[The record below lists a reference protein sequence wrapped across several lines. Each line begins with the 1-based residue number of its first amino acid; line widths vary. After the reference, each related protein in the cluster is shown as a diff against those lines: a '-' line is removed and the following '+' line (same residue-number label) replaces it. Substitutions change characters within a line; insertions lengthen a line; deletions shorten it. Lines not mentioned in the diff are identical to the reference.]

1 MKFFFFASLLVVAL
15 SPLVFGESSPSSS
28 VGLSNKSKLR
38 RDRVVLPSSASSVSS
53 SRVNVETGA
62 TFSLCLQDYYCDL
75 VADTVDAGDLPTVQD
90 CADACDTI
98 NYKYFDYAPV
108 AGGGFTCW
116 CDNDCPIV
124 TSSAGWATYAFGS
137 RDNCV
142 FTPTA
147 APTAAPTFEPSTI
160 PTYAPSAEPTFSPTA
175 TPSFA
180 PSAEPTFTPTYSPSA
195 QPSYAPSAIPTADPT
210 FSPSAVPSVAPS
222 FTPSASPTTGPS
234 AVPTANPSRSPSAA
248 PSAAR
253 TAVPTAFPTVSP
265 TATPSFA
272 PSANLHMIS
281 AHSGYQVG
289 MNSDTVYP
297 VITVIPF
304 GIVVLL
310 LISCCAFMKPKNPE
324 ETFSTGKTGMVLS
337 AVTMKLSCVQFA
349 INLAGYLQVT
359 EAHAGSWWI
368 GIACFFSALVTFL
381 SSSSYRM
388 SGISTILLL
397 SAGMIA
403 LICTIGDGL
412 YYNHVLRGIQACTNS
427 DGHSYGDKS
436 YYSAA
441 GVCLAEDPKSDL
453 ACIHRNNENC
463 YYFQGFTNG
472 NFLFTTYTRLIEA
485 GFVFDILLTTVLF
498 GLFCWQ
504 MICVFSLD
512 SFFVT
517 YLHLD
522 QKVSKPIPADD
533 YDKLPGNSEKVDI
546 EASSLEM
553 TRIENEEPDVR
564 L

>member
-1 MKFFFFASLLVVAL
+1 MKFVFFASLLVVAV
-15 SPLVFGESSPSSS
+15 SPLVLGESSPSSS

-38 RDRVVLPSSASSVSS
+38 RDGVVLPSSASSVSS
-53 SRVNVETGA
+53 SRVRVETGA
-62 TFSLCLQDYYCDL
+62 TYSECLQDYYCDL
-75 VADTVDAGDLPTVQD
+75 VLDTVDAGDQPTVQD
-90 CADACDTI
+90 CADACDTM

-108 AGGGFTCW
+108 SPSGFTCW
-116 CDNDCPIV
+116 CDNDCPTV
-124 TSSAGWATYAFGS
+124 TFTAGWVTNAFGS

-147 APTAAPTFEPSTI
+147 TPTAAPTFEPSAA
-160 PTYAPSAEPTFSPTA
+160 PTYVPSAEPTFSPTA
-175 TPSFA
+175 TPTFV
-180 PSAEPTFTPTYSPSA
+180 PSAEPTRTPT
-195 QPSYAPSAIPTADPT
+195 YAPSAIPTADPT
-210 FSPSAVPSVAPS
+210 FSPSAVPSFAPT

-234 AVPTANPSRSPSAA
+234 AVPTASPSRAPSAA
-248 PSAAR
+248 PSFTPTR
-253 TAVPTAFPTVSP
+253 MPTAAPT
-265 TATPSFA
+265 TATPSYS
-272 PSANLHMIS
+272 PSANLHQIS

-412 YYNHVLRGIQACTNS
+412 YYNHVLRGIQACTNI

-472 NFLFTTYTRLIEA
+472 HFLFTTYTRLIEA